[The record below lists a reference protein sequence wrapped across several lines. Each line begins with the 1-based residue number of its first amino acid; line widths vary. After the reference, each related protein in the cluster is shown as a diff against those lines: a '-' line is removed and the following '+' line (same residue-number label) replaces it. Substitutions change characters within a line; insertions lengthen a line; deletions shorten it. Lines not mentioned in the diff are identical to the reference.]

1 MQSCYRLCFPFNK
14 HLFRNIN
21 SNDYLFV
28 PNRYHSFLGR
38 VKPTFLNIKDETCQ
52 LKQKNNERLSIVPK
66 KLPSVDLSTKT
77 PKTVKNNSAND
88 SDVYREIFRFAHIPI
103 LLIVC
108 RGKIYITTSLFACS
122 PIILYSWWY
131 DILGQQDLNTFS
143 SLMGFSVGTLFLF
156 GEFFRRCV
164 CLVYISKDDTTVKL
178 SHMSFW
184 GKRKNIEVPL
194 DDIVPLSETSE
205 RVGNIFWKISFYPNS
220 DASKIVDRSN
230 LIISTKFGNVKDNEA
245 MIKIFG
251 SEILSN
257 DK

>member
-1 MQSCYRLCFPFNK
+1 MRPCYRLCFPFNK
-14 HLFRNIN
+14 QLYRTIN
-21 SNDYLFV
+21 SNNLFL
-28 PNRYHSFLGR
+28 PNRYHTFLAG
-38 VKPTFLNIKDETCQ
+38 VKSTCLNIKDEHSQ
-52 LKQKNNERLSIVPK
+52 LRQKNNERLSIVPK
-66 KLPSVDLSTKT
+66 KLHSVDLSTKT
-77 PKTVKNNSAND
+77 PNTVENNSAND
-88 SDVYREIFRFAHIPI
+88 SDIYKEIFRFAHIPI
-103 LLIVC
+103 LLIIC
-108 RGKIYITTSLFACS
+108 RGKIYITASLFACS

-131 DILGQQDLNTFS
+131 DILGQQGMNTFS

-156 GEFFRRCV
+156 GEVFRRCV

-194 DDIVPLSETSE
+194 EDIVPLSETSE

-230 LIISTKFGNVKDNEA
+230 LIISTKFGHIKDNEA